1 MFYAI
6 CANGAF
12 WHVTKKNIMQIY
24 LQLKIAYNSGN
35 VQLYANIMKSIII
48 IGFLFLKFNISFS
61 QIPFGGIE
69 GLKDTS
75 NFPDL
80 RSQLKIQSLA
90 IEFDST
96 YVAAYFK
103 HAALEYQLG
112 NYEICIGEQND
123 IIKRFPDYITDAYT
137 NRGMCYCFLKKY
149 DKALADL
156 NKARQLSP
164 ENAMSYLNLAFVES
178 SMQEYQLAI
187 FDLDTAIT
195 LRPDYAKAFA
205 NRAFAKEQLKKY
217 KEANEDY
224 NKALEIEPN
233 YPEVY
238 FNRGYLKFIMNKPDE
253 AIADYNEALAIFPN
267 FSLSYDFYLYRSR
280 AYEKKEI

>member
-1 MFYAI
+1 
-6 CANGAF
+6 
-12 WHVTKKNIMQIY
+12 
-24 LQLKIAYNSGN
+24 
-35 VQLYANIMKSIII
+35 MKSIII
-48 IGFLFLKFNISFS
+48 IGFLFLKFSFSFS

-69 GLKDTS
+69 GIKDTS

-80 RSQLKIQSLA
+80 RSQLKVQSLV

-96 YVAAYFK
+96 NVSAYFK
-103 HAALEYQLG
+103 HAALHYQLG
-112 NYEICIGEQND
+112 NYEICISEQNE
-123 IIKRFPDYITDAYT
+123 IIKRFPNYSKDVYT

-164 ENAMSYLNLAFVES
+164 KNALNYLNLAFAKS

-187 FDLDTAIT
+187 LDLDTAIT

-205 NRAFAKEQLKKY
+205 NRAFAKESLKKY
-217 KEANEDY
+217 KEAIEDY
-224 NKALEIEPN
+224 NKALEIQPN

-238 FNRGYLKFIMNKPDE
+238 FNRGYVKFILNKPDE
-253 AIADYNEALAIFPN
+253 AIADYNDALAIFPN

-280 AYEKKEI
+280 AYEKKGDLVNSKLDQDIANELKKQ

>member
-1 MFYAI
+1 
-6 CANGAF
+6 
-12 WHVTKKNIMQIY
+12 
-24 LQLKIAYNSGN
+24 
-35 VQLYANIMKSIII
+35 MKSIII
-48 IGFLFLKFNISFS
+48 IGILLLKINFSFS

-96 YVAAYFK
+96 YVSAYFK
-103 HAALEYQLG
+103 HAALHYQLG
-112 NYEICIGEQND
+112 NYETCISEQND
-123 IIKRFPDYITDAYT
+123 IIKRFPDYIKDAYT

-156 NKARQLSP
+156 NKARELSP
-164 ENAMSYLNLAFVES
+164 ENAMSYLNLAFAKS
-178 SMQEYQLAI
+178 CMQEYQLAI

-205 NRAFAKEQLKKY
+205 NRAYAKDQLKKY
-217 KEANEDY
+217 KEAIEDY
-224 NKALEIEPN
+224 NKALEIQPN

-238 FNRGYLKFIMNKPDE
+238 FNRGYIKFLMNKADE
-253 AIADYNEALAIFPN
+253 AIVDYNKALEIYPN
-267 FSLSYDFYLYRSR
+267 FSLSYDFYLHRSR
-280 AYEKKEI
+280 AYEKKGDLVNSKLDLDIANELKKE